1 MALLTCQTITDQD
14 GRELTQHG
22 TALFPIGV
30 YQDNLAYL
38 PVPCH
43 WHEELEAAIVTS
55 GRLLLTAGGEKQ
67 FLDAGDGFFVNSN
80 VLHSAQAA
88 EGSDCH
94 LHSMSFHSRLV
105 SGGMDSIFYQSYVHP
120 LLTGNNSAVFFH
132 RAETW
137 HRDAL
142 AAIET
147 AWERCA
153 AEQPGYEFEVR
164 AALSR
169 LIFLLASHN
178 PPARIMPSEK
188 TLRNGQRIR
197 VMLQYIQ
204 AHYCDALDISQI
216 AGAAAISQSECIRC
230 FHHML
235 GIAPMQYVR
244 QLRLRK
250 AVRLLSGGDMPIT
263 EVAVQCGFQ
272 DMSYFSKVFRLQY
285 GCTPTEFRKKAAKRQ
300 KEAL

>member
-137 HRDAL
+137 HREAL

-204 AHYCDALDISQI
+204 AHYCDALDISADRRGGRHQPERVYPLFSPY
-216 AGAAAISQSECIRC
+216 ARHRA
-230 FHHML
+230 
-235 GIAPMQYVR
+235 MQYVR

-250 AVRLLSGGDMPIT
+250 AVRLLSTGDAPSRRSPSS
-263 EVAVQCGFQ
+263 AVF
-272 DMSYFSKVFRLQY
+272 KI
-285 GCTPTEFRKKAAKRQ
+285 
-300 KEAL
+300 